1 MRRTRNL
8 PVLFLFCAALG
19 VVSACA
25 ALPESSDDRGWL
37 AAKGLTTAPDGTFAH
52 CRGYGCR
59 IVDRIH
65 FTAQDWAEI
74 ESAFLPAPRDAAA
87 ERAAIA
93 QAIGAF
99 ERRAGA
105 VAGTTGDIAG
115 TFGRVGDFQQ
125 DCIDESTNTTVF
137 LGLLEDRGLL
147 KFHDVLTPA
156 GRFPVLAGSFWPHHT
171 AAVADRGTGQ
181 SFAVDSWFEDGG
193 KPAHVVPLAEWS
205 AGWKPWSE

>member
-1 MRRTRNL
+1 MRRL
-8 PVLFLFCAALG
+8 LFLFLVPGALSGCAAIPQ
-19 VVSACA
+19 ST
-25 ALPESSDDRGWL
+25 DDRGWL
-37 AAKGLTTAPDGTFAH
+37 AEKGFETTPEGTFAH

-59 IVDRIH
+59 IVDRIR
-65 FTAQDWAEI
+65 FTPQDWAEVEAAFI
-74 ESAFLPAPRDAAA
+74 PVPRSAQE

-99 ERRAGA
+99 EQRAGA
-105 VAGTTGDIAG
+105 IAGTGGDVAG

-137 LGLLEDRGLL
+137 LGLLRDRGLL
-147 KFHDVLTPA
+147 RFHDVLTPA

-171 AAVADRGTGQ
+171 AAMRDKETGQ
-181 SFAVDSWFEDGG
+181 AFAVDSWFEDGG

-205 AGWKPWSE
+205 AGWSP